1 MGGSDKVQKPAYI
14 IFECSLSLI
23 KILLIYG
30 RCFKNKPI
38 QICIEEFWSA
48 LIPMIICVSFNIVIA
63 IEVTFVK
70 DSKLI
75 STPMKV
81 VNMIFSPIW
90 PIYTLFLTSIT
101 IFKNKIYLKDSK
113 KTTDERKRLSI
124 ISNNAHLIEVITE
137 SSLQPLVQV
146 FSIYLRLAYS
156 DSDVNIVS
164 TEIKGAFDALL
175 AKDWSELGELLE
187 TSKTSLQFWS
197 FLTSV
202 ASVAWSFQSNYARK
216 KFGQMSIF
224 SRVIYLFYVLFA
236 VNARITIIIGFLLAI
251 NSDPRLNSPFTQIYV
266 VIGSHMCLCMLI
278 DLWLNFNK
286 YTGENRHCFWKI
298 RDCLLKAFS
307 TIYIYH
313 PTDDSE
319 NEDIRSHL
327 SIDMLI
333 LLETIVFTGVISSK
347 SPNSGL
353 LLGIVWAAYLTSLIL
368 KVIFYVTLHP
378 WAEVLKSDIT
388 SWKWKKSQNEPQVE
402 LVKGPRKLKCMAI
415 YDRVVE
421 GTLYEWTIC
430 NDGRVESE
438 EEKSKYVHNK
448 SSNFFKK
455 RNAWTVKIG
464 ERSGPR

>member
-1 MGGSDKVQKPAYI
+1 
-14 IFECSLSLI
+14 
-23 KILLIYG
+23 
-30 RCFKNKPI
+30 
-38 QICIEEFWSA
+38 
-48 LIPMIICVSFNIVIA
+48 MIICVSFNILVA
-63 IEVTFVK
+63 IDVTFVK
-70 DSKLI
+70 DKKII
-75 STPMKV
+75 STTMKV

-90 PIYTLFLTSIT
+90 PIYTLFLTSII
-101 IFKNKIYLKDSK
+101 IFKSKIYPKDSK
-113 KTTDERKRLSI
+113 KNTDELKRLSI

-164 TEIKGAFDALL
+164 TELKGAFDALL
-175 AKDWSELGELLE
+175 ANDWSELGELLE

-224 SRVIYLFYVLFA
+224 SRVIYFFYVLLA

-251 NSDPRLNSPFTQIYV
+251 NSDPRFTQIYV
-266 VIGSHMCLCMLI
+266 VIGGHMCLCMLL
-278 DLWLNFNK
+278 DLWLNFDK
-286 YTGENRHCFWKI
+286 YTGENRHYFWKI

-333 LLETIVFTGVISSK
+333 LLETIVFTGVIASK
-347 SPNSGL
+347 SQHSSL

-368 KVIFYVTLHP
+368 KLIFYVTLHP
-378 WAEVLKSDIT
+378 WAEVLRKDVS
-388 SWKWKKSQNEPQVE
+388 SWRWNKEPNIAV
-402 LVKGPRKLKCMAI
+402 VKGPRKSKCMTF

-421 GTLYEWTIC
+421 GTIYEWTIC
-430 NDGRVESE
+430 NNGRAESE
-438 EEKSKYVHNK
+438 EGRGKYVITNK
-448 SSNFFKK
+448 AKLLQLKLIHLFARELLLMKK
-455 RNAWTVKIG
+455 VEIKTTKPIFIISVLKV
-464 ERSGPR
+464 EY

>member
-1 MGGSDKVQKPAYI
+1 
-14 IFECSLSLI
+14 
-23 KILLIYG
+23 
-30 RCFKNKPI
+30 
-38 QICIEEFWSA
+38 
-48 LIPMIICVSFNIVIA
+48 MIICVSFNVVIA

-75 STPMKV
+75 STTMKV

-90 PIYTLFLTSIT
+90 PIYTLFLTSII
-101 IFKNKIYLKDSK
+101 IFKSKIYLKDSK
-113 KTTDERKRLSI
+113 KNTDELKRLSI

-164 TEIKGAFDALL
+164 TELKGAFDALL

-224 SRVIYLFYVLFA
+224 SRVIYLFYVLLA

-251 NSDPRLNSPFTQIYV
+251 NSDPRFSQIYV
-266 VIGSHMCLCMLI
+266 VIGGHMCLCMLI

-286 YTGENRHCFWKI
+286 YTGEKRHYFWKI

-333 LLETIVFTGVISSK
+333 LLETIVFTGVIASK
-347 SPNSGL
+347 SQHSSL
-353 LLGIVWAAYLTSLIL
+353 LLGIVWVAYLTSLIFKL
-368 KVIFYVTLHP
+368 IFYVTLHP
-378 WAEVLKSDIT
+378 WAEVLRKDVS
-388 SWKWKKSQNEPQVE
+388 SWRWNKEPNIAV
-402 LVKGPRKLKCMAI
+402 VKGPRKSKCMNF

-430 NDGRVESE
+430 NNGRAESE
-438 EEKSKYVHNK
+438 EGRGKYVITNK
-448 SSNFFKK
+448 AKLLQLKLIHLFARELLLMKK
-455 RNAWTVKIG
+455 VEIIKTKPTFIKSVTKI
-464 ERSGPR
+464 EY

>member
-1 MGGSDKVQKPAYI
+1 
-14 IFECSLSLI
+14 
-23 KILLIYG
+23 
-30 RCFKNKPI
+30 
-38 QICIEEFWSA
+38 
-48 LIPMIICVSFNIVIA
+48 MIICVSFNILVA
-63 IEVTFVK
+63 IDVTFVK
-70 DSKLI
+70 DKKMI
-75 STPMKV
+75 STTMKV

-90 PIYTLFLTSIT
+90 PIYTLFLTSII
-101 IFKNKIYLKDSK
+101 IFKSKIYPKDSK
-113 KTTDERKRLSI
+113 KNTDELKRLSI

-164 TEIKGAFDALL
+164 TELKGAFDALL
-175 AKDWSELGELLE
+175 ANDWSELGELLE

-224 SRVIYLFYVLFA
+224 SRVIYFFYVLLA

-251 NSDPRLNSPFTQIYV
+251 NSDPRFTQIYV
-266 VIGSHMCLCMLI
+266 VIGGHMCLCMLL
-278 DLWLNFNK
+278 DLWLNFDK
-286 YTGENRHCFWKI
+286 YTGENRHYFWKI

-333 LLETIVFTGVISSK
+333 LLETIVFTSVIASK
-347 SPNSGL
+347 SQHSSL

-368 KVIFYVTLHP
+368 KLIFYVTLHP
-378 WAEVLKSDIT
+378 WAEVLRKDVS
-388 SWKWKKSQNEPQVE
+388 SWRWNKEPNIAV
-402 LVKGPRKLKCMAI
+402 VKGPRKSKCMTF

-421 GTLYEWTIC
+421 GTIYEWTIC
-430 NDGRVESE
+430 NNGRAESE
-438 EEKSKYVHNK
+438 EGRGKYVITNK
-448 SSNFFKK
+448 AKLLQLKLIHLFARELLLMKK
-455 RNAWTVKIG
+455 VEIKTTKPIFII
-464 ERSGPR
+464 

>member
-1 MGGSDKVQKPAYI
+1 
-14 IFECSLSLI
+14 
-23 KILLIYG
+23 
-30 RCFKNKPI
+30 
-38 QICIEEFWSA
+38 
-48 LIPMIICVSFNIVIA
+48 MIICVSFNIVIA

-75 STPMKV
+75 STTMKV

-113 KTTDERKRLSI
+113 KNTDELKRLSI

-156 DSDVNIVS
+156 NTDVNIVS
-164 TEIKGAFDALL
+164 GELKGAFDALL

-251 NSDPRLNSPFTQIYV
+251 NSDPRLNSPFTQIYA
-266 VIGSHMCLCMLI
+266 VIGGHMCLCMLI

-333 LLETIVFTGVISSK
+333 LLETIVFTGVIASK
-347 SPNSGL
+347 SQHSSL

-368 KVIFYVTLHP
+368 KLIFYATLHP
-378 WAEVLKSDIT
+378 WAEVLRKDAS
-388 SWKWKKSQNEPQVE
+388 SFGWNEEPNIAV
-402 LVKGPRKLKCMAI
+402 VRGPRKSKCMTI
-415 YDRVVE
+415 CDRMAEKVASVH
-421 GTLYEWTIC
+421 EWTIC
-430 NDGRVESE
+430 NDGRAHSE
-438 EEKSKYVHNK
+438 EERGQYVITNRK
-448 SSNFFKK
+448 LPLAVSN
-455 RNAWTVKIG
+455 I
-464 ERSGPR
+464 